1 MKPDSTAGHS
11 HKSPKDNGIKT
22 MVTSVDFLKKIS
34 CFASLEPSDLEKIKS
49 LISEKRFHRN
59 EIIFLEGDPCP
70 GIHFVISG
78 RVKIFKTSVEGKEQI
93 LRIMEPF
100 DSFNDVPLFDGGPNP
115 ACAQA
120 IEPSVIYIVRK
131 ENMLSIIRDYP
142 SVALAL
148 LRVFAQRLRHLTL
161 LVEGLSFRRVTS
173 RLAKILLQYA
183 QGYEES
189 PARAT
194 SVTLQSPRRALGLKQ
209 HITQQE
215 LAAMV
220 GTAREVISRSLKALE
235 EEGAIKMERHKILIH
250 DPQLLREISDRS

>member
-1 MKPDSTAGHS
+1 
-11 HKSPKDNGIKT
+11 
-22 MVTSVDFLKKIS
+22 MVTSVDFLKKIPY
-34 CFASLEPSDLEKIKS
+34 FASLEPSDLENIKS

-59 EIIFLEGDPCP
+59 EIIFLEGYPSP

-78 RVKIFKTSVEGKEQI
+78 RVKIFKTSVEGKEQV
-93 LRIMEPF
+93 LAVMEPF

-142 SVALAL
+142 SVALAV
-148 LRVFAQRLRHLTL
+148 LRVFAERLRHLTL
-161 LVEGLSFRRVTS
+161 LVEDLSFRRVTS

-183 QGYEES
+183 EGYEES
-189 PARAT
+189 GARAT
-194 SVTLQSPRRALGLKQ
+194 GVTLQGPKRALGLKQ
-209 HITQQE
+209 RITQQE

-220 GTAREVISRSLKALE
+220 GTAREMVSRSLKTLE

-250 DPQLLREISDRS
+250 NPQLLREISYRS

>member
-1 MKPDSTAGHS
+1 
-11 HKSPKDNGIKT
+11 
-22 MVTSVDFLKKIS
+22 MVTSVDFLKKIPY
-34 CFASLEPSDLEKIKS
+34 FASLEPSDLEKIKG

-78 RVKIFKTSVEGKEQI
+78 RVRIFKTSVEGKEQV

-131 ENMLSIIRDYP
+131 ENMLSIIRDCP
-142 SVALAL
+142 SVALAV
-148 LRVFAQRLRHLTL
+148 LRVFAERLRHLTL
-161 LVEGLSFRRVTS
+161 LVEDLSFRRVTS

-189 PARAT
+189 PARAA
-194 SVTLQSPRRALGLKQ
+194 SVTLQGPQRALRLKQ
-209 HITQQE
+209 RITQQE

-220 GTAREVISRSLKALE
+220 GTAREMISRSLKALE
-235 EEGAIKMERHKILIH
+235 QEGAIKIERHKILIH
-250 DPQLLREISDRS
+250 DPKLLREISDRS